1 MVSLLTLCG
10 FREIKKSSSGL
21 IQDPRTFVVTTILWT
36 TFMLLV
42 TNFGE
47 FTTDAFIAAP
57 NAVCAKVFSRYSSS
71 WSSGFEQLYF
81 FTKAFIFVRLAPF
94 LVCTNKLNSVEFEL
108 LPECEQVG

>member
-71 WSSGFEQLYF
+71 WSSGFEQLHF
-81 FTKAFIFVRLAPF
+81 FYQSFYLCSASAFFGVY
-94 LVCTNKLNSVEFEL
+94 
-108 LPECEQVG
+108 

>member
-21 IQDPRTFVVTTILWT
+21 IQDPRTFVVTT

-57 NAVCAKVFSRYSSS
+57 NAVCPKVFSRYSSS
-71 WSSGFEQLYF
+71 WSSGFEELHF
-81 FTKAFIFVRLAPF
+81 FYQSFYLCSASAFFGVY
-94 LVCTNKLNSVEFEL
+94 
-108 LPECEQVG
+108 